1 MVDRHHPGKAPTAV
15 LAALAAGAC
24 RTIAE
29 LEAELD
35 LTRRQVSDAAS
46 CLLRRDYLAR
56 SAVGCYFLTDEGI
69 AAAERGEVISSGP
82 KGPHPGVREQTNTF
96 RERVWRSMR
105 IRGRFTV
112 PDLLADAA
120 TPEDRQPEDN
130 VRRYLRALRDAGYVV
145 EFVRRAEGVAPS
157 SNGHKR
163 WMLSRNTGPRAP
175 VMMSKKRALRDFNTG
190 EDVPCNRA

>member
-1 MVDRHHPGKAPTAV
+1 MVDRHHPGKAPTAL
-15 LAALAAGAC
+15 LAALSDGAC

-46 CLLRRDYLAR
+46 CLLRRDYLERMVA
-56 SAVGCYFLTDEGI
+56 GCYQLTAEGRD
-69 AAAERGEVISSGP
+69 AAANGEIITSGP
-82 KGPHPGVREQTNTF
+82 KGPHSGVREQSNTL

-112 PDLLADAA
+112 QDLLADAA
-120 TPEDRQPEDN
+120 NGDDLRPDDN

-145 EFVRRAEGVAPS
+145 EFVRRADGVAPT

-163 WMLSRNTGPRAP
+163 WMLSRNTGPKAP
-175 VMMSKKRALRDFNTG
+175 TLLSKKRALRDLNTG
-190 EDVPCNRA
+190 EDVPCSRI